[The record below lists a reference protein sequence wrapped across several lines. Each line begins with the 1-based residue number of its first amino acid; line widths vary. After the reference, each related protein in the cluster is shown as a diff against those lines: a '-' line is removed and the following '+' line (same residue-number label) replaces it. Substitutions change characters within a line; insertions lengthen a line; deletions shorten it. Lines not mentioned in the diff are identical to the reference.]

1 MSSWLCPEDKKD
13 NWHPLSFFKAIW
25 KAKCLRR
32 QLFLH
37 SLLQLSAWTCSIICR
52 KSTLRSMDKVVRAE
66 LKISADLELLVER
79 QCCVKTVNAICPCTS
94 TEVHA
99 ILGRAQLQNSLDS
112 MVLLFGQLYF
122 AMSMESSIA
131 QISWGHGLTESSRL
145 WDLWYQYTRRSAS
158 CLAKCFCSSSYCAR
172 RAGPQCPSFFIIRR
186 CLTHW
191 AHLAWWVWNRIR
203 SRSENSRCHT

>member
-66 LKISADLELLVER
+66 LKISADLELLVEI

-99 ILGRAQLQNSLDS
+99 ILGPCPVAKLFRQHGFAFRPAVFRHVHGIKYSANLLRAWVDWIQSTLGP
-112 MVLLFGQLYF
+112 VVP
-122 AMSMESSIA
+122 I
-131 QISWGHGLTESSRL
+131 H
-145 WDLWYQYTRRSAS
+145 SAI
-158 CLAKCFCSSSYCAR
+158 CKLPC
-172 RAGPQCPSFFIIRR
+172 
-186 CLTHW
+186 
-191 AHLAWWVWNRIR
+191 
-203 SRSENSRCHT
+203 